1 MADAYFVSARRPY
14 RGRMA
19 KRQRS
24 YDREDVPSTLTFCYG
39 WCRSDRSSFSRPR
52 GSGPPGR
59 NFMIVG
65 SSGHI
70 AAKTARDHASV
81 LGARC
86 SVLGARCSVLGARCS
101 VLGAR
106 VPGAP
111 GVGLVPCRR
120 RATRPRSEKFLN
132 QSLAIRSISIYR
144 RTNDKDR

>member
-24 YDREDVPSTLTFCYG
+24 YDREDVASTLTFCYG
-39 WCRSDRSSFSRPR
+39 WCRSDRNSFSRPR
-52 GSGPPGR
+52 GVGPPGR
-59 NFMIVG
+59 SFMIVG

-70 AAKTARDHASV
+70 AAKTARDHAPV

-86 SVLGARCSVLGARCS
+86 SVLGARCSVPRCRAGA
-101 VLGAR
+101 
-106 VPGAP
+106 VPEAGDPA
-111 GVGLVPCRR
+111 
-120 RATRPRSEKFLN
+120 RSEKFLN
-132 QSLAIRSISIYR
+132 QSLAMRSISIYR

>member
-1 MADAYFVSARRPY
+1 MVLSWLMPYFVSERRPY

-24 YDREDVPSTLTFCYG
+24 YDREDVPSTLTLCYG

-59 NFMIVG
+59 NFMIAG

-70 AAKTARDHASV
+70 AAKTARDHAPV
-81 LGARC
+81 PGARC
-86 SVLGARCSVLGARCS
+86 
-101 VLGAR
+101 
-106 VPGAP
+106 PG
-111 GVGLVPCRR
+111 GGLVPCRR

>member
-1 MADAYFVSARRPY
+1 MVLSWLMPYFVSARRSY

-59 NFMIVG
+59 NFMIAG

-70 AAKTARDHASV
+70 AAKTARDHAPV
-81 LGARC
+81 PGARC
-86 SVLGARCSVLGARCS
+86 PVPRWRAGAVPEAGDPASFGEVLEPVSCHEIDLD
-101 VLGAR
+101 
-106 VPGAP
+106 
-111 GVGLVPCRR
+111 
-120 RATRPRSEKFLN
+120 
-132 QSLAIRSISIYR
+132 ISS
-144 RTNDKDR
+144 N